1 MGLENFTPQIW
12 TGKLFVRL
20 RKAHVFGGLVNT
32 DYEGEIAG
40 AGDTVNINEIG
51 PVTVSDYTKYTA
63 LTWEA
68 LDSSQKKLLI
78 DQQKSFSFT
87 VDNIDR
93 AQNKP
98 KVMNGAMSEA
108 AYAVA
113 DTIDQHIASK
123 YAQAGVTGTAA
134 NIGSSGSSLTVSTGN
149 VIETI
154 SYVQRYLNEANT
166 PTAGRFGA
174 IPPWLHQKLV
184 LAEVGGIASTAVPK
198 VRDDGVIAQGF
209 VGEAFG
215 FQLFMSN
222 NVSNNGTQY
231 RPMFGTRQAISY
243 AGQITEI
250 RAVEREDYF
259 DQGIKGL
266 YVYGCKVVRPNALC
280 TAYLAEGSG

>member
-1 MGLENFTPQIW
+1 MGLENFTPNIW
-12 TGKLFVRL
+12 SGKLFVRL
-20 RKAHVFGGLVNT
+20 RKSHVFGGVVNT
-32 DYEGEIAG
+32 DYEGEISG

-51 PVTVSDYTKYTA
+51 PVAVSDYTKYTA
-63 LTWEA
+63 ITWEA
-68 LDSSQKKLLI
+68 LTSAQKKLLI
-78 DQQKSFSFT
+78 DQQKYFAFT

-93 AQNKP
+93 AQTKP
-98 KVMNGAMSEA
+98 KLMNGAMGEA
-108 AYAVA
+108 SYSIA
-113 DTIDQHIASK
+113 DEIDQHIAGK
-123 YAQAGVTGTAA
+123 YAEAGVTGSATY
-134 NIGSSGSSLTVSTGN
+134 IGSSGSSISVSTGN
-149 VIETI
+149 VIETL
-154 SYVQRYLNEANT
+154 SYVQRYLNEANVPT
-166 PTAGRFGA
+166 PNRWG
-174 IPPWLHQKLV
+174 ILPPWVHQKLV
-184 LAEVGGIASTAVPK
+184 MAEVGGIANTAVPK
-198 VRDDGVIAQGF
+198 IRDDGVIAQGF

-280 TAYLAEGSG
+280 TAYLAEAAG